1 MTSEPM
7 NTLKGAAWGRNE
19 GGLYCMDL
27 ERQGERVVLCPRS
40 DQRADPH
47 QSLVFVPPPPHISTP
62 ISIPHTQHEPL
73 LGDWVQ
79 KWTLASDIHQKLVL
93 LEDPGMFQEGLKL
106 AMLGRTT
113 NKALF

>member
-1 MTSEPM
+1 
-7 NTLKGAAWGRNE
+7 
-19 GGLYCMDL
+19 MDS

-47 QSLVFVPPPPHISTP
+47 QSLVFVPPSHPPPYISTP

-79 KWTLASDIHQKLVL
+79 KWRLASDIHQQLVL

>member
-1 MTSEPM
+1 MDRRDKGRGWCSAQEATSVQIHT
-7 NTLKGAAWGRNE
+7 NHW
-19 GGLYCMDL
+19 
-27 ERQGERVVLCPRS
+27 
-40 DQRADPH
+40 
-47 QSLVFVPPPPHISTP
+47 SLSPPPPYISTL

-79 KWTLASDIHQKLVL
+79 KWGLASDIHQKLVL